1 MTESLIIEPTARD
14 REKQSADRRR
24 RRRLWALSI
33 GFSLLCF
40 AILVGWLYRS
50 YTSSPTARGDRVVTS
65 TADLTPILDTYA
77 TSSAA
82 KGWEAP
88 ISIPTGFFVQS
99 VEFVSSYNVR
109 VTGFVW
115 QHYSS
120 RVPADIVRGV
130 ILPESDKQ
138 DFKEVYRVKEDD
150 GELIGWYFVGTLR
163 QEFDYSRYPFGR
175 NRVWIRVWPTDFVR
189 NIVLTPDFPAYEDMT
204 PSRRPGVEQSFVL
217 EGWRL
222 ENSFYSYE
230 FINYNTGFG
239 LANYSGQNDFPE
251 LTFNVGLRREVLTP
265 LLTQAV
271 APIAIL
277 ILVFVTFLFFSGS
290 KEQRGEFGLTWTGVI
305 GTWSAFFFA
314 TIIAQSALR
323 TQVRADGFVYLET
336 LHILLYPLILVVA
349 ALTTLL
355 VAAPN
360 LHPIQYD
367 DNLYAKLLYWPAV
380 MLILL
385 VVTVVVF

>member
-14 REKQSADRRR
+14 RERESADRRL
-24 RRRLWALSI
+24 RRRLWTLSI
-33 GFSLLCF
+33 GFSLFCF

-50 YTSSPTARGDRVVTS
+50 YAASPNAQVEGVVTS
-65 TADLTPILDTYA
+65 TTELTPILDKYA
-77 TSSAA
+77 ARSAA
-82 KGWEAP
+82 SGWEPP
-88 ISIPTGFFVQS
+88 IYIPTGIFVQS
-99 VEFVSSYNVR
+99 IEFVSSYNVR
-109 VTGFVW
+109 VTGFIW
-115 QHYSS
+115 QHYSTQ
-120 RVPADIVRGV
+120 VPAEVVRGV

-138 DFKEVYRVKEDD
+138 DLRETYRIKDGD

-175 NRVWIRVWPTDFVR
+175 NRVWIRIWPADFVR
-189 NIVLTPDFPAYEDMT
+189 NIVLTPDLVAYQNMT
-204 PSRRPGVEQSFVL
+204 PSLKPGVEQSFVL
-217 EGWRL
+217 EGWKL
-222 ENSFYSYE
+222 ENSFFRYE
-230 FINYNTGFG
+230 YIDYNTGFG
-239 LANYSGQNDFPE
+239 LANYAGQNDFPE
-251 LTFNVGLRREVLTP
+251 LTFNVGLRRDVVTP

-314 TIIAQSALR
+314 TLVAQGALR

-336 LHILLYPLILVVA
+336 LHILLYPLILTVA

-355 VAAPN
+355 VAAPRF
-360 LHPIQYD
+360 HAIQYD
-367 DNLYAKLLYWPAV
+367 DNLYAKLLYWPVV

-385 VVTVVVF
+385 AVTFFVF